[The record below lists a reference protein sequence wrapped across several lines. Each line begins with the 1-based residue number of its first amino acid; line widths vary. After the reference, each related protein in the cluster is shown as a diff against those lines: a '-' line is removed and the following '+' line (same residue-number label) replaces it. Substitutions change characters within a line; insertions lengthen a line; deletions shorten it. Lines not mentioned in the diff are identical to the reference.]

1 MTIIL
6 MVYVSYTIYG
16 LICDYNVFFTYLF
29 IMAKGKKQI
38 NWKEGV
44 LCYKKLTERIYVQKL
59 LKVVKSFPPFPLPSS
74 YFPLLFQTIQFKAIQ
89 WR

>member
-1 MTIIL
+1 
-6 MVYVSYTIYG
+6 MVYVSYTMYG

-44 LCYKKLTERIYVQKL
+44 LYYQKLSHRQRERIYVQKL
-59 LKVVKSFPPFPLPSS
+59 LKVVKSFPRFPLPSS
-74 YFPLLFQTIQFKAIQ
+74 YFPFLF
-89 WR
+89 